1 MGYQSLRRPG
11 AGAGIVLILVALTLG
26 ACGSG
31 DESTGQAARVDEH
44 RPCAGMS
51 PIEAAHHYKAA
62 ARRAGA
68 SRRFVELVTE
78 PTPAV
83 ESSPGYPRLVGAFYA
98 STLPPKKRTAAAAAC
113 ARELAAQ

>member
-11 AGAGIVLILVALTLG
+11 AGASIVLILVALTLG

-31 DESTGQAARVDEH
+31 DQSTGQAGRVDEH
-44 RPCAGMS
+44 HPCTGMT
-51 PIEAAHHYKAA
+51 PIEAARHYKAA
-62 ARRAGA
+62 ARQAGA
-68 SRRFVELVTE
+68 SKRFVELVTE

-98 STLPPKKRTAAAAAC
+98 NTLPPKKRAAAAADC
-113 ARELAAQ
+113 ARELAAE